1 MNGVLEF
8 CRGNPVLTL
17 AVAYAVAGRMAILI
31 AAVVPFIPLAL
42 AVTLVIGLELIQ
54 IPVLYHGYGLIG
66 RIYRRFRPVPPA
78 PSGAPEKANRGF
90 LHRFRSRGGWGVFIL
105 AGLPFKGCGVWSS
118 LLLGRM
124 LVLPRL
130 RLYLIVAGATVL
142 GDLALGACGIG
153 ARQAAAATVRA
164 LDLPPAVQALWQ

>member
-17 AVAYAVAGRMAILI
+17 AVAYAVAGRFAILI
-31 AAVVPFIPLAL
+31 AAVVPFIPLVA
-42 AVTLVIGLELIQ
+42 AVALVIGVELVQ

-78 PSGAPEKANRGF
+78 ASGVPEAASGGF
-90 LHRFRSRGGWGVFIL
+90 LHRLRGRGGWGVFIL

-118 LLLGRM
+118 LLLGRL

-130 RLYLIVAGATVL
+130 RLYLIVAGAAVL
-142 GDLALGACGIG
+142 GNLALGVCGIG
-153 ARQAAAATVRA
+153 ARQAAVAMVRA